1 MIKLIEKGEQGN
13 MTTIQG
19 HNSKNWKKKWFDMV
33 WDPMTSIKEGCLSWQ
48 IEHVNDYIKV
58 TLLWTNMIAHFI
70 NLSLKSLLCD

>member
-1 MIKLIEKGEQGN
+1 
-13 MTTIQG
+13 
-19 HNSKNWKKKWFDMV
+19 MV

-70 NLSLKSLLCD
+70 NLCLLNRFCVIK